1 VFAPTDAAFAA
12 LNTSTTEFLQSEAGK
27 PSLQALLAYHVV
39 PTVVHSVGIPEGD
52 TMLTTLYR
60 NTTMTVTRTGTTIT
74 VNGNAATVIGR
85 DKLAN
90 NGIVHVIG
98 TLLTLPNIPSSP
110 PTPPSPDTE
119 APAVVPSRATDS
131 FGVVYVT
138 VSFGIFLAIML
149 S

>member
-1 VFAPTDAAFAA
+1 
-12 LNTSTTEFLQSEAGK
+12 
-27 PSLQALLAYHVV
+27 
-39 PTVVHSVGIPEGD
+39 
-52 TMLTTLYR
+52 MLTTLYR